1 MSFFV
6 VILFFSLLLGNL
18 PRFGRGRVVWAD
30 RRGGYDEILF
40 LRVGNFSP
48 ASGLLVRRSRPGA
61 NIEAPPRFNPRSGRV
76 GLIFLFFWFFSFSS
90 GLRWTMVWRGARF
103 NLRSGRVALI
113 VFLGI
118 GHLVFFIRWTMV
130 WRGARF
136 NPRFGCV
143 ALIAFFGIGHLVFFL
158 RGFGGRWFGAGRG
171 Q

>member
-6 VILFFSLLLGNL
+6 DILFFSLLLGNL

-103 NLRSGRVALI
+103 SLWFGVLGWFPFFGGLFFLFFFWFLFQDRLLI
-113 VFLGI
+113 VSWEFLMIGI
-118 GHLVFFIRWTMV
+118 LWV
-130 WRGARF
+130 
-136 NPRFGCV
+136 
-143 ALIAFFGIGHLVFFL
+143 L
-158 RGFGGRWFGAGRG
+158 
-171 Q
+171 